1 MLFKVVLTVR
11 VITGELL
18 CSSGRRGRQEV
29 AAPIQIKYS
38 SCYCVLNAEYSTWPV
53 AFLETGDGGGG
64 HFLDSVF
71 KRSGGLIHH
80 DKFGSW

>member
-11 VITGELL
+11 VVTGELR
-18 CSSGRRGRQEV
+18 CSSGRRRRQEV

-64 HFLDSVF
+64 AF
-71 KRSGGLIHH
+71 
-80 DKFGSW
+80 FGFCF